1 MNLSLS
7 LTEIRRRKQMYYMSM
22 ALNMGLENPE
32 DLVKKITRRSTPNSK
47 HIHQEL
53 KKALTRQKNLKSFH
67 TSQLV
72 KKTRV
77 QVLKRPVVTLP
88 WNKRVVVT
96 SIGLVTCESNTS
108 IRCLKKFISSGEK
121 VCIRCRTQNTPN

>member
-1 MNLSLS
+1 MNLTLS
-7 LTEIRRRKQMYYMSM
+7 FAEIRRRKQMYYMSM
-22 ALNMGLENPE
+22 ALSLGLENPE
-32 DLVKKITRRSTPNSK
+32 DLIKRITRRSTPNSK

-77 QVLKRPVVTLP
+77 QVSKLP
-88 WNKRVVVT
+88 IEKKISIK
-96 SIGLVTCESNTS
+96 SIGIVTCKSNTS
-108 IRCLKKFISSGEK
+108 VMCLKTFVSRGEK
-121 VCIRCRTQNTPN
+121 VCIRCRIK